1 MLLTHALSPVFQQ
14 INMEPGPNAGG
25 APTLRLFS
33 VMEVRYI
40 VISAISVFHL
50 TFIKAGHSVLTHITG
65 FLPYF
70 YVATPRGFASD
81 DLEPFREYIN
91 TLTEPGMLHLVE
103 VVQKRSL

>member
-14 INMEPGPNAGG
+14 IDMEPGPNAGG

-33 VMEVRYI
+33 VMEVHYI

-70 YVATPRGFASD
+70 YVVTPRGFTSD
-81 DLEPFREYIN
+81 DLELFQEYIN
-91 TLTEPGMLHLVE
+91 TLTEPGMLCLVE
-103 VVQKRSL
+103 VVQKCSL